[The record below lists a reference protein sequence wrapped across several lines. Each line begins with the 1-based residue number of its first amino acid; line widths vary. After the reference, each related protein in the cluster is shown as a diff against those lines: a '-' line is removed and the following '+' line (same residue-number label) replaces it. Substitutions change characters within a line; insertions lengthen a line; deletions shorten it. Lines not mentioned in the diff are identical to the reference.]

1 MSSFDVIIWIT
12 LSVLQGPYDDIIIFA
27 HSAKYHGIKMY
38 ILNEAFYGWL
48 PQPLEPPHK
57 LQDEVDQFTH
67 IRTEHV
73 GEVLKVKY

>member
-1 MSSFDVIIWIT
+1 
-12 LSVLQGPYDDIIIFA
+12 
-27 HSAKYHGIKMY
+27 MY

-73 GEVLKVKY
+73 GEV